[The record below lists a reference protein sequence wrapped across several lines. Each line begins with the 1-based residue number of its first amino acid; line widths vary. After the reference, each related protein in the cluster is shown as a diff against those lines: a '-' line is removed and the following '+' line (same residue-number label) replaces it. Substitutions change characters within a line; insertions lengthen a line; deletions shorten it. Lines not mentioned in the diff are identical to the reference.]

1 MQRYGDFR
9 LIPKNSEDSSSSCC
23 DGEEDLRQSG
33 GTRQNLVVNKRKF
46 GDFKC
51 FSYLCTY
58 INSINMRHR
67 IKYGKV
73 GSFVP
78 DNAKATSEE
87 FEREEVSDEIEEIF
101 DEDTEFANDD
111 EALAAMEFYDTPD
124 DTE

>member
-1 MQRYGDFR
+1 
-9 LIPKNSEDSSSSCC
+9 
-23 DGEEDLRQSG
+23 
-33 GTRQNLVVNKRKF
+33 
-46 GDFKC
+46 
-51 FSYLCTY
+51 
-58 INSINMRHR
+58 MRHR

-111 EALAAMEFYDTPD
+111 EAMAAMEFYDTSD

>member
-1 MQRYGDFR
+1 M
-9 LIPKNSEDSSSSCC
+9 SCC
-23 DGEEDLRQSG
+23 DEEEDLRQSG
-33 GTRQNLVVNKRKF
+33 IIGRNLVVNKRKF
-46 GDFKC
+46 GE
-51 FSYLCTY
+51 
-58 INSINMRHR
+58 
-67 IKYGKV
+67 V

-111 EALAAMEFYDTPD
+111 EALAAMEFYDTSD

>member
-1 MQRYGDFR
+1 MEISNVFLNFALT
-9 LIPKNSEDSSSSCC
+9 LILSIC
-23 DGEEDLRQSG
+23 D
-33 GTRQNLVVNKRKF
+33 T
-46 GDFKC
+46 
-51 FSYLCTY
+51 
-58 INSINMRHR
+58 
-67 IKYGKV
+67 V

-111 EALAAMEFYDTPD
+111 EALAAMEFYDTSD